1 MILDCLN
8 VELSRGGGER
18 HLWGQRSGH
27 IPGAVNVPYLAN
39 IDPALATAT
48 AAEREQLLASGRSF
62 KFSSPQ
68 VLATLYRTA
77 GVTPDRA
84 VITYCGRAYAGA
96 CGLLALRALGY
107 ENVRLYDGSWAEWS
121 ADPPLL
127 RRFGAAA
134 SDCSACALPGQCP
147 RNPKTKRGRQVAR
160 FEPRAVDAQHPSVRM
175 RQAIDSPRG
184 RALYSRRIATVEPV
198 FANICHHKRMSRFT
212 LRGKTKVV
220 TQWQLYCLVHNIEK
234 IATQALHPS

>member
-8 VELSRGGGER
+8 AELLRAGGER

-68 VLATLYRTA
+68 VLTTLYRTA
-77 GVTPDRA
+77 GVTPDRE
-84 VITYCGRAYAGA
+84 VITYCGRGYAGA

-121 ADPPLL
+121 ADPTLPVET
-127 RRFGAAA
+127 
-134 SDCSACALPGQCP
+134 SAP
-147 RNPKTKRGRQVAR
+147 
-160 FEPRAVDAQHPSVRM
+160 
-175 RQAIDSPRG
+175 
-184 RALYSRRIATVEPV
+184 
-198 FANICHHKRMSRFT
+198 
-212 LRGKTKVV
+212 
-220 TQWQLYCLVHNIEK
+220 
-234 IATQALHPS
+234 